1 MEHVW
6 IPALSHFPLT
16 KYLSHELD
24 FEKEK
29 DLGQEQ
35 WETKLKG
42 CDCCHCT
49 GEGLA
54 PDNGPETICCID
66 EATYEDSTLL
76 GRRSEV
82 IPSELF
88 LQKPWRFYYVLLVH
102 KSHVA
107 ETATRLEDI
116 WICQGLWIFWIYR
129 SRRTEPWTGEG
140 DSTRKQAEHMSL
152 PSGSLSSV
160 AKLVH
165 KSELDVIMSSILH
178 LKLEPEL
185 RTRNLKE
192 QKLEFRT
199 RQT

>member
-1 MEHVW
+1 MAFMEHVW
-6 IPALSHFPLT
+6 IPTLSHFPLT

-82 IPSELF
+82 IPSEF
-88 LQKPWRFYYVLLVH
+88 LQKPWRFVH
-102 KSHVA
+102 KSHVVA

-116 WICQGLWIFWIYR
+116 WICQGLWIYR
-129 SRRTEPWTGEG
+129 SEGPNHEPVKEIPLGNRQSTCHSQVEAWVRLPNWFTSPSWTSLCPAY
-140 DSTRKQAEHMSL
+140 ST
-152 PSGSLSSV
+152 
-160 AKLVH
+160 
-165 KSELDVIMSSILH
+165 
-178 LKLEPEL
+178 
-185 RTRNLKE
+185 
-192 QKLEFRT
+192 
-199 RQT
+199 

>member
-1 MEHVW
+1 MAFMEHVW
-6 IPALSHFPLT
+6 IPTLSHFPLT

-82 IPSELF
+82 IPSEF
-88 LQKPWRFYYVLLVH
+88 LQKPWRFYLFTNRMLL
-102 KSHVA
+102 
-107 ETATRLEDI
+107 RLPPD
-116 WICQGLWIFWIYR
+116 WRTYGFARAFGSTGLAG
-129 SRRTEPWTGEG
+129 RTEPWTGEG

-185 RTRNLKE
+185 RIRNLKE
-192 QKLEFRT
+192 QKLEITT